1 MIDDLFSLDG
11 QVVFVTGGAGGLG
24 QVMARATAG
33 AGAHVV
39 INDVDEAALEAELAA
54 MAAAGLK
61 ASGMGFDV
69 ADEKARAAAVPS
81 IVADHGRLD
90 VLFNNAGIGKSAP
103 ALELS
108 LESWQRLI
116 DIDLTA
122 CFHLAREAIK
132 PMLEQGSGRIINT
145 SSIMG
150 IQGAAFNADY
160 TAAKAGLAGLT
171 KALAVEFGPHGI
183 TCNAIA
189 PGYFAT
195 AFSGRTMADPE
206 RLAWVRER
214 TPLGR
219 LAEPEEMAGVA
230 LFLASRASSYVNG
243 HTLVVDGG
251 MSIKL

>member
-90 VLFNNAGIGKSAP
+90 VLINKRGHRQERARPRALAGKLAATYRHRPYRVLPPRPRGDQAH
-103 ALELS
+103 ARAR
-108 LESWQRLI
+108 QRPDHQYLI
-116 DIDLTA
+116 DHGHPGRRLQCRLHGSQGRPRRADEGAGGGIRP
-122 CFHLAREAIK
+122 ARHHV
-132 PMLEQGSGRIINT
+132 QR
-145 SSIMG
+145 
-150 IQGAAFNADY
+150 
-160 TAAKAGLAGLT
+160 
-171 KALAVEFGPHGI
+171 
-183 TCNAIA
+183 
-189 PGYFAT
+189 
-195 AFSGRTMADPE
+195 
-206 RLAWVRER
+206 
-214 TPLGR
+214 
-219 LAEPEEMAGVA
+219 
-230 LFLASRASSYVNG
+230 
-243 HTLVVDGG
+243 
-251 MSIKL
+251 